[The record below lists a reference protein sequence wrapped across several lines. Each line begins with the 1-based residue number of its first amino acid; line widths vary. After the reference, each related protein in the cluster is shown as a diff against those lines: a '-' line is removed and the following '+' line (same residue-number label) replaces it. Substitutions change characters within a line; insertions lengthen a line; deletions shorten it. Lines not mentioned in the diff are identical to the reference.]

1 MTNRANRVLGA
12 TGLVLVCSFM
22 AACGGSS
29 APAAPNPV
37 TTPTP
42 TPAPQPS
49 PTPNPGSIGAY
60 SCTLAPSSNPS
71 AQVPG
76 PNACPALKPRL
87 SDAVNGAIDRVEH
100 EHPEL
105 FNFNDLAGSSPRVL
119 DQKKYLQFVAEDLV
133 KSGVCTVIE
142 KEEIAVKSTNDFNEQ
157 WNVYAAAG
165 FVRRKYVT
173 TCSPSWF

>member
-1 MTNRANRVLGA
+1 MRNRMLGA
-12 TGLVLVCSFM
+12 AGLALACAWLVSCS
-22 AACGGSS
+22 GSS
-29 APAAPNPV
+29 PANPNPAP
-37 TTPTP
+37 TPTP
-42 TPAPQPS
+42 TPEPTPT

-60 SCTLAPSSNPS
+60 TCKLPPSSNPS

-76 PNACPALKPRL
+76 PDACPELKGRL
-87 SDAVNGAIDRVEH
+87 GVQVNSAIDTVQR

-105 FNFNDLAGSSPRVL
+105 FNFEDLAGSSPRVL

-133 KSGVCTVIE
+133 KNGVCTVIE
-142 KEEIAVKSTNDFNEQ
+142 KEEIAVKNTNDFNEQ

-165 FVRRKYVT
+165 FVRRRYVT

>member
-1 MTNRANRVLGA
+1 MRNRMLGTA
-12 TGLVLVCSFM
+12 GLALACAWFVS
-22 AACGGSS
+22 CGGSS
-29 APAAPNPV
+29 PANPNP
-37 TTPTP
+37 TPNPTP
-42 TPAPQPS
+42 TPQPTPT

-60 SCTLAPSSNPS
+60 ACTLPPSSNPS

-76 PNACPALKPRL
+76 PDACPELKARL
-87 SDAVNGAIDRVEH
+87 SVQVNAAIDTVQR

-133 KSGVCTVIE
+133 KNGVCTVIE
-142 KEEIAVKSTNDFNEQ
+142 KEEIAVKNTNDFNEQ

-165 FVRRKYVT
+165 FVRRRYVT